1 MHLPTFTASEVLQS
15 SARII
20 DLRSPAEFQRDHMPG
35 AINVPLLDNEQRAL
49 VGTLYARESPEMAF
63 ERGLEIAEE
72 RMEGMMGKILGR
84 SLSKEKWIGKFKRIA
99 GQLRRPIPQAV
110 PRTLGSIAEPEKGL
124 VILHCWRGGMRS
136 QSVAMLLRALG
147 EQQVMVMEGGYKAYR
162 TTVMRQLSSMKSVDL
177 NFAALRGPTGVG
189 KTAILR
195 RLEGRRPNTT
205 LDLEDL
211 AQHRSSV
218 LGAVGLNPVSQPRFE
233 TLLLSRLGQ
242 LFPSSVGCSGSGCD
256 PAPRFVEGESRKV
269 GNAVV
274 PSAVFVAMEDAPQIR
289 LMAPLEYRIELLG
302 KEYLT
307 TPAHRQQTIESLKGL
322 RKKLGCA
329 MVEKLASQIAGEEW
343 RAAAK
348 TLLEEHYDPLYRRD
362 ERGRKWFAELDVT
375 ETGFDDQLEG
385 ILDSLRVRTR

>member
-20 DLRSPAEFQRDHMPG
+20 DLRSPTEFQRDHMPG
-35 AINVPLLDNEQRAL
+35 AINVPLLDDEQRAL
-49 VGTLYARESPEMAF
+49 VGTLYARESPKMAF
-63 ERGLEIAEE
+63 ERGLEIAEA
-72 RMEGMMGKILGR
+72 RMEEMMGTILGR
-84 SLSKEKWIGKFKRIA
+84 SLGRGKWISKFKLIA
-99 GQLRRPIPQAV
+99 GQLRNSIPQAV
-110 PRTLGSIAEPEKGL
+110 PRAQSSVSELGEDL

-147 EQQVMVMEGGYKAYR
+147 EEQVAVMEGGYKAYR
-162 TTVMRQLSSMKSVDL
+162 ATVMQQFSTMQSADL
-177 NFAALRGPTGVG
+177 NFVVLRGEAGAG

-195 RLEGRRPNTT
+195 RLEERRPNAT
-205 LDLEDL
+205 LDLEGL

-218 LGAVGLNPVSQPRFE
+218 LGAVGLHPVSQPRFE

-242 LFPSSVGCSGSGCD
+242 LFPSSVGCAGSESGLAS
-256 PAPRFVEGESRKV
+256 RFVEGESRKV

-274 PSAVFVAMEDAPQIR
+274 PSVVFAAIESAPQVR

-302 KEYLT
+302 KEYLA
-307 TPAHRQQTIESLKGL
+307 TPAHRQQTIEGLKGL
-322 RKKLGCA
+322 RKKLGRT
-329 MVEKLASQIAGEEW
+329 MVEKLASQVAGEEW
-343 RAAAK
+343 RTAAA

-375 ETGFDDQLEG
+375 EACFDDHLDG